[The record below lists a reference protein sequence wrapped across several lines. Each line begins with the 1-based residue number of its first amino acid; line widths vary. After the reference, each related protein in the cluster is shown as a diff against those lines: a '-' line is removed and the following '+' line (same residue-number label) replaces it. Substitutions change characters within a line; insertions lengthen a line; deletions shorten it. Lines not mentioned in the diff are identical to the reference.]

1 MAAFEILG
9 TNLRVKDTILHGES
23 EGKTFY
29 EIIQA
34 GKAFGMITFDDY
46 IIELYAQ
53 GLISEET
60 AKAYASNKSVVGRG
74 IDTIKS
80 SRGQATTEL
89 ASFNLRRIIPDPN
102 QGSRGE
108 DMDED
113 KTLLSEII
121 AGTYDAADRPFD
133 FLEENVVTALVC
145 EQDQASR
152 EKIISALTSMEY
164 QITTPVMLKEALK
177 NMLFHVYN
185 VVLIDEHYE
194 TASSEANEILT
205 YLCSLPMSIRRQI
218 FVVLISDHFRTM
230 DNMAAFNQSVNLI
243 INKKNLDDIGM
254 ILNRAVKDNDNFY
267 FVFKET
273 MKNRGRA

>member
-1 MAAFEILG
+1 
-9 TNLRVKDTILHGES
+9 
-23 EGKTFY
+23 
-29 EIIQA
+29 
-34 GKAFGMITFDDY
+34 
-46 IIELYAQ
+46 
-53 GLISEET
+53 
-60 AKAYASNKSVVGRG
+60 
-74 IDTIKS
+74 
-80 SRGQATTEL
+80 
-89 ASFNLRRIIPDPN
+89 
-102 QGSRGE
+102 
-108 DMDED
+108 MDED

-121 AGTYDAADRPFD
+121 ARTYDAADRPFD

-145 EQDQASR
+145 EQDQSSR

>member
-1 MAAFEILG
+1 MNGFLILCDGSYARGFFPKERGAGWRLFEILG

-29 EIIQA
+29 EIIPGQQS
-34 GKAFGMITFDDY
+34 IWNHTLDDY

-89 ASFNLRRIIPDPN
+89 GKLTNLRRIIPDPN

-108 DMDED
+108 DIDKD
-113 KTLLSEII
+113 KTLLSESI

-133 FLEENVVTALVC
+133 FLEE
-145 EQDQASR
+145 
-152 EKIISALTSMEY
+152 I
-164 QITTPVMLKEALK
+164 
-177 NMLFHVYN
+177 
-185 VVLIDEHYE
+185 
-194 TASSEANEILT
+194 
-205 YLCSLPMSIRRQI
+205 
-218 FVVLISDHFRTM
+218 
-230 DNMAAFNQSVNLI
+230 
-243 INKKNLDDIGM
+243 
-254 ILNRAVKDNDNFY
+254 
-267 FVFKET
+267 
-273 MKNRGRA
+273 